1 MADTTQS
8 INSEDAVVRDD
19 SFYNK
24 KIKSVPT
31 PDSNRL
37 GVLSPG
43 IASDIANVGQS
54 SQIDLSTINSF
65 TNIAQGRDQL
75 YKLLDSMGDD
85 PTVAAVLE
93 TYAEDATEY
102 SEDGSI
108 I

>member
-1 MADTTQS
+1 MADITQS
-8 INSEDAVVRDD
+8 LNSEDAIIRDD

-24 KIKSVPT
+24 KIKSVPA
-31 PDSNRL
+31 PDNNKS

-43 IASDIANVGQS
+43 VASNIATVGQS
-54 SQIDLSTINSF
+54 SQVDISTLNSF
-65 TNIAQGRDQL
+65 SNIAQGRDQL
-75 YKLLDSMGDD
+75 YKILDSMGDD

-102 SEDGSI
+102 SDSGSI

>member
-1 MADTTQS
+1 MADITQS
-8 INSEDAVVRDD
+8 MNSDDAIVKDD

-24 KIKSVPT
+24 KITSIPV
-31 PDSNRL
+31 PDSNKL
-37 GVLSPG
+37 GILAPG

-54 SQIDLSTINSF
+54 SQVDISKINSF
-65 TNIAQGRDQL
+65 SNIAQGRDQL

-102 SEDGSI
+102 SENGSI